1 MKKSV
6 LILLGL
12 IIISSMAVLASCG
25 KDTGNAAGGNIFT
38 LKAAGK

>member
-1 MKKSV
+1 MKKSI
-6 LILLGL
+6 LIML
-12 IIISSMAVLASCG
+12 VLAVVASMTVLVSCG